1 MRTVKQLLDE
11 HVSIYAANKAL
22 GFPRTNA
29 FQFHRWSEKNAIVDE
44 NGQVWIKTGKPVE
57 GWKL

>member
-22 GFPRTNA
+22 GMGKSINKLKEWA
-29 FQFHRWSEKNAIVDE
+29 ANGAIVDD
-44 NGQVWIKTGKPVE
+44 NGQPYIKSGKPIE